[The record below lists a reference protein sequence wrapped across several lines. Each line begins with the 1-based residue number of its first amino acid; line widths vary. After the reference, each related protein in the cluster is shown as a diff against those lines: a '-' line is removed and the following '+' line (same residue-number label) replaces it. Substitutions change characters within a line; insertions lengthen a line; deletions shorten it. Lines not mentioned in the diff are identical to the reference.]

1 MLQDAIRKKE
11 YDTAKELI
19 EKGDPF
25 AGMQPYHI
33 TGIFDT
39 IIRDKAFGLVD
50 TLVAQG
56 AIELDI
62 YEYDSFDK
70 SIFKSIVNYLDTEA
84 KSLTFLN
91 AFLSQLENINDELES
106 KSLLSYALEN
116 EVDLSI
122 IKAMV
127 DNGCDIQFTT
137 KAEENLIHQIIKKY
151 VRNYDRGLQYLNY
164 FLEEGLEI
172 DKPNTAQKTPL
183 HLAVEFHKNEY
194 IQWLLANG
202 ADANATDKNDE
213 SPFFIAL
220 AHSAD
225 LEKYQI
231 MREYD
236 APQFDAVNKAG
247 ESLLYQC
254 IRMGC
259 SPELLKLLL
268 EDGADL
274 YQTSMYYQRS
284 VTAVDVIAEK
294 HLELLQVALD
304 SGRLEVNRKDDQGD
318 TILHKVCGR
327 ETLNEEKRAKEVY
340 RMVKALVAAG
350 ADPSASNDK
359 DETPMMVA
367 SKDDLKA
374 KTVAFLLAKK

>member
-11 YDTAKELI
+11 YDIAKEFI
-19 EKGDPF
+19 AKGNPF
-25 AGMQPYHI
+25 TGMQPYHI

-39 IIRDKAFGLVD
+39 IIRDKAFDLVD
-50 TLVAQG
+50 ALIGQG

-70 SIFKSIVNYLDTEA
+70 SIFKSIINYLDTETD
-84 KSLTFLN
+84 SLAFLN
-91 AFLSQLENINDELES
+91 DFLSQVENINDELES
-106 KSLLSYALEN
+106 KSLLSYAVEN
-116 EVDLSI
+116 EADIAI
-122 IKAMV
+122 IRSLV
-127 DNGCDIQFTT
+127 DNGCDIQFMT
-137 KAEENLIHQIIKKY
+137 KAEENLIHQIVKKY
-151 VRNYDRGLQYLNY
+151 VRNYEQGLQYLNF

-172 DKPNTAQKTPL
+172 DKPNTVLKTPL
-183 HLAVEFHKNEY
+183 HLAVEFHKNQY
-194 IQWLLANG
+194 IQWLLENG
-202 ADANATDKNDE
+202 ADANATNKEDE

-236 APQFDAVNKAG
+236 SPQFDAVNKAG
-247 ESLLYQC
+247 ESVLYQC

-259 SPELLKLLL
+259 TPELLSLLL

-274 YQTSMYYQRS
+274 YQTSTYYQRT
-284 VTAVDVIAEK
+284 VTAVDVLAEK
-294 HLELLQVALD
+294 QLELLQAALD
-304 SGRLEVNRKDDQGD
+304 SGRLETNRKDDQGN

-350 ADPSASNDK
+350 ADPTASNDM
-359 DETPMMVA
+359 DETPIMIA

-374 KTVAFLLAKK
+374 KTVEFLLSKK